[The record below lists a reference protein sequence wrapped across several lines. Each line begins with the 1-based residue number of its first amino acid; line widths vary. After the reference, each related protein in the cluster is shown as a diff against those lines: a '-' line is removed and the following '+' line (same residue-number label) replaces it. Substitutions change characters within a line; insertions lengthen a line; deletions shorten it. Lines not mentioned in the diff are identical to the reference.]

1 MVLHCLK
8 VYLIVP
14 VGTDFRSTSDEVVN
28 REGGAPVSGTDE
40 VTKNVHD
47 MLFELVDSAV
57 TNFSGQF
64 SSTSDDQ
71 ASVCMYDHGLGA
83 LNGKPLKEV
92 DPSEPFIEIRKNGEE
107 ACTSGDTCSAP
118 DQLNY
123 SGADSG
129 FCRRFGYAEEA
140 WNPSSNA
147 NGPCSLSPE
156 AASSSPSSKV
166 MQDQWPRYFLSGCI
180 TTFCSFLIPT
190 LIL

>member
-1 MVLHCLK
+1 MGMVLDS
-8 VYLIVP
+8 LILCKSLLNS
-14 VGTDFRSTSDEVVN
+14 TSFRSTSDEEVN

-40 VTKNVHD
+40 VTKSVHD

-57 TNFSGQF
+57 TNFPGQF

-83 LNGKPLKEV
+83 LNGRPLKEV

-147 NGPCSLSPE
+147 NGPCSPSPE

-166 MQDQWPRYFLSGCI
+166 MQDQWPRYHPFRCI
-180 TTFCSFLIPT
+180 TAFCS
-190 LIL
+190 